1 MKQLSFYVACFC
13 LILLGYAPLK
23 AQDLQIFRIG
33 TGGVAGT
40 YFPIGGLLADAISN
54 PPGARGCDEGGNCG
68 VEGLVAIAQSSNG
81 SVANIKGIADGQLD
95 SGLAQSDVAFAAYN
109 GSLEGVNNAEDLRL
123 IASLYIESVHFVVT
137 KESGIQSINDLLGKR
152 VSLDDAGSGTQ
163 INAKLILDNF
173 GIGTNEI
180 LPFYVKPAQSGRLMR
195 SGELDAFVIVAG
207 YPTLSVTELANE
219 QAINLLPLE
228 GSEIDDLFEQ
238 YPFFSRDRIPSGVY
252 EGVPETSTLG
262 VVAQW
267 ITSANI
273 DDELIYEITKSLW
286 HDTTRQLLDNGHA
299 KGQAITLQSAL
310 EGAAVPLHPGA
321 ERYYREEGLVLD
333 DN

>member
-1 MKQLSFYVACFC
+1 MKHLSFYAACFGL
-13 LILLGYAPLK
+13 LILATSPLK

-81 SVANIKGIADGQLD
+81 SVANIKGIAAGQLE
-95 SGLAQSDVAFAAYN
+95 SGLAQSDVAFAAYH
-109 GSLEGVNNAEDLRL
+109 GSLEGVGKAEDLRL
-123 IASLYIESVHFVVT
+123 IASLYLESVHLVVT
-137 KESGIQSINDLLGKR
+137 KDSGIQSVNDLIGKR

-173 GIGTNEI
+173 GIGTSDI
-180 LPFYVKPAQSGRLMR
+180 APFYVKPAQSGRLMR

-207 YPTLSVTELANE
+207 YPTLSVSELANE
-219 QAINLLPLE
+219 QSVNLLPLE
-228 GSEIDDLFEQ
+228 GPEIDGLIEQ
-238 YPFFSRDRIPSGVY
+238 YPFFSRDYIPGGVY
-252 EGVPETSTLG
+252 DGVAGTTTLG

-273 DDELIYEITKSLW
+273 DNELVYEITKSLW
-286 HDTTRQLLDNGHA
+286 HDTTRRLLDNGHA
-299 KGQAITLQSAL
+299 KGRAITLQSAL

-321 ERYYREEGLVLD
+321 ERYYREVGLLD
-333 DN
+333 